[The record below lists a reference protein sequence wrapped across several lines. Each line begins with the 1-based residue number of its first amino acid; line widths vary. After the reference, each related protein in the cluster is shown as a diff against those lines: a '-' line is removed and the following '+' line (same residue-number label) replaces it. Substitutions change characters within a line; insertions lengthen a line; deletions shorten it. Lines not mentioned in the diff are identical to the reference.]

1 MYIFLLKF
9 AVSSGPN
16 KGAENQII
24 FLFIPFTHIYIYIH
38 YIYLCVV
45 QTEPISSAD
54 VISGIILSKESQSE
68 GCPGRW
74 K

>member
-24 FLFIPFTHIYIYIH
+24 FLFIPFTHIYCIYIPV
-38 YIYLCVV
+38 CS
-45 QTEPISSAD
+45 PD
-54 VISGIILSKESQSE
+54 
-68 GCPGRW
+68 
-74 K
+74 